1 VRYDPLDPAT
11 LEDPFAV
18 YARLRHSQPV
28 FWHEEIRAWLVTTYP
43 DCRSV
48 LRNGTHFAN
57 DPRRSD
63 PEGRSDPDGSSALDG
78 RSGYRG
84 RPVTSPSIQ
93 LLDGPAHVGL
103 RRLFAGAVHGVDLQR
118 LMDGVRADLAP
129 RLRTVG
135 GPGHIE
141 FVHDVARPVALG
153 AITGLLGVDP
163 PELAGF
169 VELARAVEAGMDGHL
184 APEARHRAGRA
195 RHELDDLV
203 RRWVVDHRPDGLI
216 ARLLT
221 DAGRTDVAEDSV
233 RSSIRVLLMAGF
245 SATVAG
251 TANLALALTRRPGP
265 LPDLADDRR
274 RDLAVDEFLRY
285 DSPTQW
291 LARVCVQNCVVA
303 GQIVQRSQTVIA
315 VLGSANRDPGEFDR
329 PDELWLERTP
339 NRHLGFGWGMHSCI
353 GARVAHAVMSAVLL
367 ELSRLPDALRPAG
380 PPERLPRA
388 TVRYPERLP
397 VFIG

>member
-1 VRYDPLDPAT
+1 VKCDMRYDPLDPAT

-18 YARLRHSQPV
+18 YARLRRSQPV
-28 FWHEEIRAWLVTTYP
+28 FWHEEIGAWLVTRYQ

-57 DPRRSD
+57 DPRRAAPQSQAA
-63 PEGRSDPDGSSALDG
+63 PETRAGHDGPVDG
-78 RSGYRG
+78 A
-84 RPVTSPSIQ
+84 PSIQ
-93 LLDGPAHVGL
+93 LLDGPAHARL
-103 RRLFAGAVHGVDLQR
+103 RRLFAGALRGVDLDR
-118 LMDGVRADLAP
+118 LRAGVGADLAP
-129 RLRTVG
+129 RLRVTD
-135 GPGHIE
+135 GPVRID
-141 FVHDVARPVALG
+141 FVQDLARPVALR
-153 AITGLLGVDP
+153 AVTGLLGVDP
-163 PELAGF
+163 PGLPGF

-184 APEARHRAGRA
+184 APQARRQAGPA
-195 RHELDDLV
+195 RRELDNLV
-203 RRWVVDHRPDGLI
+203 RRWVGEHRCDGLI
-216 ARLLT
+216 AHLLT
-221 DAGRTDVAEDSV
+221 EAAAAGVAEDSV
-233 RSSIRVLLMAGF
+233 RSSIRVLLLAGF

-251 TANLALALTRRPGP
+251 TANLGLTLTRRAGP
-265 LPDLADDRR
+265 LPELADDRR
-274 RDLAVDEFLRY
+274 RDLAVHEFLRY

-291 LARVCVQNCVVA
+291 LTRACVQKCVLA
-303 GQIVQRSQTVIA
+303 GQIVRQGQTVIA

-329 PDELWLERTP
+329 PDELWLERDP

-367 ELSRLPDALRPAG
+367 GVSRLPYALRAAG